1 MIVSPASPDAR
12 LARAA
17 ADLSEP
23 QQCHRWRTAAIPLAT
38 CAVMAL
44 ALSACSSSGDAA
56 AAAASAKTCQQVSA
70 VLSDGPD
77 PTEDPVG
84 YAEAQ
89 ILPLRQVHTSDPQLR
104 AAIGKLASAY
114 AAFFADNGKSEAATS
129 AVLAAAAHMNKLC
142 PGAGA
147 AA

>member
-12 LARAA
+12 MARPGADLRGPRRPPRWRAA
-17 ADLSEP
+17 AVP
-23 QQCHRWRTAAIPLAT
+23 AAILA
-38 CAVMAL
+38 AL
-44 ALSACSSSGDAA
+44 ALALCACSSSGNAA
-56 AAAASAKTCQQVSA
+56 PAEASAKTCQQVGA

-77 PTEDPVG
+77 PTQDPVG

-104 AAIGKLASAY
+104 AAISKLASAY
-114 AAFFADNGKSEAATS
+114 AAFFANNGKSESATS

-147 AA
+147 GA